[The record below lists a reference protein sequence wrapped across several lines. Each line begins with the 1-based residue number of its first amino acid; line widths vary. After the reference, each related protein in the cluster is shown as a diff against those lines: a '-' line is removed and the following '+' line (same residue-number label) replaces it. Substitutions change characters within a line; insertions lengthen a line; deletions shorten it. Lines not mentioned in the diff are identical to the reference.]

1 MLNLLRSYSWQE
13 LRLHPWR
20 YLAALMSIALGV
32 ALAFSVHVIN
42 ASALSEFSSALQSV
56 QGQPD
61 ARIVGAQPFDEE
73 IYAQVAARPEV
84 QLASPVL
91 EMSTYALSVQDGQ
104 GKKITVRVLGVD
116 ALIAPLLAP
125 ELSMRPRSESGDR
138 FAFFSPGKVFVNPA
152 ARAALGE
159 TGIQVIAGQRVIALQ
174 VVGTV
179 VAKGQP
185 LLVMDIGAMQDAF
198 TSHGKI
204 SRIDLRMQPG
214 QSLQMTL
221 PNGLRLEQP
230 EQQDQKSDQLSRAYR
245 VNMTVLALVAL
256 FTGAF
261 LVYSVLTL
269 AVAKRAQQLALL
281 GVLGLTPDQRMK
293 LVLLESTALGLLG
306 SLLGIALGTALAA
319 FGLKALGGDLGGGY
333 FSGATPPLQ
342 WSAAAALIYGL
353 LGWVAA
359 LAGAWWPARSAAAL
373 PLAQTLKGLGA
384 GMRTAGK
391 PWHALL
397 LIASGAILAWAPPIW
412 DMPIAAYIAV
422 ALLLIGGMG
431 LLPWGVGL
439 LYDFLAPYVAAS
451 ALPMLAVERARR
463 MREVAVV
470 AVSGVVAALSLGVA
484 LTVMVSSFRFS
495 VSSWL
500 DTMLPAPLYLRV
512 ASSSQVAQN
521 IFFTPTEVQ
530 RIAQTPGVERVVGL
544 RIRSLSLNPQQPDVS
559 LIARPISASTAEQ
572 MLPMVATA
580 SAPVS
585 GDASA
590 PIALYVSEAMVD
602 LHGAVLGQIYD
613 QKALVASIKYAPNAI
628 DLGVSAQTP
637 TFYIAG
643 IWRDY
648 AKQFGTL
655 VIDSADYQRISGDMR
670 INDLAI
676 WPQSGADI
684 APLQTKLREQL
695 ASDPIKSRLLEF
707 ASSAEIRK
715 ISLTLF
721 DRSFAVTYWLQAV
734 AIAIGLFG
742 IATSFSA
749 QVLARRKEFGLLAHL
764 GLTRSQIL
772 KVVALEGA
780 AWTLLGALAGCLLG
794 LIVSLVLIHVVNPQ
808 SFHWTM
814 DMYIPW
820 LRLALLSCTVIAAGT
835 VTAWLAS
842 RAAASRDAVL
852 AVKEDW

>member
-20 YLAALMSIALGV
+20 YLAALLSIALGV

-61 ARIVGAQPFDEE
+61 ARIASAQPFDEE
-73 IYAQVAARPEV
+73 VYTQVAARPEV
-84 QLASPVL
+84 ALASPVL
-91 EMSTYALSVQDGQ
+91 ELSTYALDAQ
-104 GKKITVRVLGVD
+104 GKKISVRVLGVD
-116 ALIAPLLAP
+116 GLIAPQLAP
-125 ELSMRPRSESGDR
+125 ELMIRPSAESSERFSM
-138 FAFFSPGKVFVNPA
+138 FAPGKVFVNPA
-152 ARAALGE
+152 ARAALGKAS
-159 TGIQVIAGQRVIALQ
+159 IQVIAGSQVMALQ
-174 VVGTV
+174 VAGAVA
-179 VAKGQP
+179 AKGQP
-185 LLVMDIGAMQDAF
+185 LLVMDMGAMQDAF
-198 TSHGKI
+198 KLQGKL

-214 QSLQMTL
+214 QALQMQL
-221 PNGLRLEQP
+221 PSGLRTEQP

-281 GVLGLTPDQRMK
+281 GVLGLTPAQRMR

-333 FSGATPPLQ
+333 FSGATPPMQ
-342 WSAAAALIYGL
+342 WSATAALIYGM
-353 LGWVAA
+353 LGWAA
-359 LAGAWWPARSAAAL
+359 AIAGAWWPARSAAAL

-384 GMRTAGK
+384 GMRKAGK
-391 PWHALL
+391 PWLALF
-397 LIASGAILAWAPPIW
+397 LIATGVIFSWAPAVFG
-412 DMPIAAYIAV
+412 MPIAAYVSV
-422 ALLLIGGMG
+422 AMLLVGGMG

-439 LYDFLAPYVAAS
+439 LYDFLAPHVAAR

-470 AVSGVVAALSLGVA
+470 AVSGVVAALSLAVA

-500 DTMLPAPLYLRV
+500 DTMLPAPLYLRLTN
-512 ASSSQVAQN
+512 STQVGQG
-521 IFFTPTEVQ
+521 IYFTPQEVQ
-530 RIAQTPGVERVVGL
+530 RIAQTAGVERVVGL
-544 RIRSLSLNPQQPDVS
+544 RIRNLSLNARQPDVS
-559 LIARPISASTAEQ
+559 LVARPISPSTAQQ

-580 SAPVS
+580 QAPS
-585 GDASA
+585 LPNTNA
-590 PIALYVSEAMVD
+590 PIALYVSEAMID
-602 LHGAVLGQIYD
+602 LHGARLGKIYD
-613 QKALVASIKYAPNAI
+613 QKTLVAGMEYAQGAMNS
-628 DLGVSAQTP
+628 GVLPS
-637 TFYIAG
+637 FYIAG

-648 AKQFGTL
+648 ARQFGTI
-655 VIDSADYQRISGDMR
+655 VIDSADYQRISGDTR

-676 WPQSGADI
+676 WPQADANI
-684 APLQTKLREQL
+684 ARLQTTLREGL

-715 ISLTLF
+715 ISLTMF

-780 AWTLLGALAGCLLG
+780 AWTLLGALAGCVLG
-794 LIVSLVLIHVVNPQ
+794 LLVSLVLIHVVNPQ

-814 DMYIPW
+814 DMHIPW
-820 LRLALLSCTVIAAGT
+820 LRLALLSCAVIAAGT
-835 VTAWLAS
+835 VTAWLAG

>member
-20 YLAALMSIALGV
+20 YLAALLSIALGV
-32 ALAFSVHVIN
+32 ALAFAVHVIN

-61 ARIVGAQPFDEE
+61 ARIASSQPFDEAV
-73 IYAQVAARPEV
+73 YAQVAAQPEV

-91 EMSTYALSVQDGQ
+91 EVSTYALSVQDVQ
-104 GKKITVRVLGVD
+104 SKKIAVRVLGVD
-116 ALIAPLLAP
+116 GLVAPVLAP
-125 ELSMRPRSESGDR
+125 ELTMRPLAESTER
-138 FAFFSPGKVFVNPA
+138 FAFFAPGKVFANPA
-152 ARAALGE
+152 ARAVLGDSA
-159 TGIQVIAGQRVIALQ
+159 IQIIAGGQVIALQ
-174 VVGTV
+174 VAGTV
-179 VAKGQP
+179 AAKGQP

-198 TSHGKI
+198 GMHGRI

-214 QSLQMTL
+214 QALQMTL
-221 PNGLRLEQP
+221 PSDLRLEQP

-245 VNMTVLALVAL
+245 ANMTALALVAL

-269 AVAKRAQQLALL
+269 AVAKRSQQLALL
-281 GVLGLTPDQRMK
+281 GVLGLTPAQRMR

-306 SLLGIALGTALAA
+306 SALGIALGTALAA
-319 FGLKALGGDLGGGY
+319 LGLQALGGDLGGGY
-333 FSGATPPLQ
+333 FSGAKPPMQ
-342 WSAAAALIYGL
+342 WSAVVAIVYGL
-353 LGWVAA
+353 LGWAAA
-359 LAGAWWPARSAAAL
+359 LAGAWWPARGAAAL

-384 GMRTAGK
+384 GMRSAGK
-391 PWHALL
+391 PWIALL
-397 LIASGAILAWAPPIW
+397 LIAAGAFLSWAPPLFGI
-412 DMPIAAYIAV
+412 PIAAYVAV
-422 ALLLIGGMG
+422 ALLLMGGMG

-439 LYDFLAPYVAAS
+439 LYDFLSPYVAAL

-470 AVSGVVAALSLGVA
+470 AVSGVVAALSLAVA

-500 DTMLPAPLYLRV
+500 DTMLPAPLYLRLTN
-512 ASSSQVAQN
+512 STQVGQG
-521 IFFTPTEVQ
+521 IFFTPQEVQ
-530 RIAQTPGVERVVGL
+530 RIAQTQGVERVVGL
-544 RIRSLSLNPQQPDVS
+544 RIRNLSLNAQQPDVS
-559 LIARPISASTAEQ
+559 LIARPISADTAAQ
-572 MLPMVATA
+572 MLPIVATA
-580 SAPVS
+580 QAPAAAD
-585 GDASA
+585 GRAL
-590 PIALYVSEAMVD
+590 IALYVSEALVD
-602 LHGAVLGQIYD
+602 LHGARLGHIFESNMPEVLVD
-613 QKALVASIKYAPNAI
+613 KSLFAI
-628 DLGVSAQTP
+628 NSGVMPS
-637 TFYIAG
+637 FYIAG

-648 AKQFGTL
+648 ARQFGTI

-676 WPQSGADI
+676 WPQAGADI
-684 APLQTKLREQL
+684 SQVQSSVRQVL
-695 ASDPIKSRLLEF
+695 AGDPIRSRLLEF

-715 ISLTLF
+715 ISLTMF

-742 IATSFSA
+742 VATSFSA

-780 AWTLLGALAGCLLG
+780 AWTVLGALAGCLLG
-794 LIVSLVLIHVVNPQ
+794 LVVSLVLIHVVNPQ

-814 DMYIPW
+814 DMHIPW
-820 LRLALLSCTVIAAGT
+820 LRLALLSCAVIAAGT
-835 VTAWLAS
+835 VTAWLAG

>member
-61 ARIVGAQPFDEE
+61 ARIAGAQPFDEE
-73 IYAQVAARPEV
+73 VYAQVAARPEV

-91 EMSTYALSVQDGQ
+91 ELGTYAFDAQ
-104 GKKITVRVLGVD
+104 GKKIAVRVMGVD
-116 ALIAPLLAP
+116 GLIAPQLAP
-125 ELSMRPRSESGDR
+125 ELAMRPRAESGDR

-152 ARAALGE
+152 ARAALGGAE
-159 TGIQVIAGQRVIALQ
+159 IQVIAGQRVMALQ
-174 VVGTV
+174 VTGTV
-179 VAKGQP
+179 AAKGQP

-198 TSHGKI
+198 GSLGKL

-214 QSLQMTL
+214 RQLEL
-221 PNGLRLEQP
+221 PLPSGLRLEQP

-281 GVLGLTPDQRMK
+281 GVLGLTPAQRMR

-333 FSGATPPLQ
+333 FSGATPPMQ
-342 WSAAAALIYGL
+342 WSTAAAMIYGL
-353 LGWVAA
+353 LGWAAA
-359 LAGAWWPARSAAAL
+359 LAGAWWPARGAAAL
-373 PLAQTLKGLGA
+373 PLAQTLKGLGS
-384 GMRTAGK
+384 GLRTAGK
-391 PWHALL
+391 PWLALV
-397 LIASGAILAWAPPIW
+397 LIASGAMLAWAPPVFG
-412 DMPIAAYIAV
+412 MPIAAYIAV

-439 LYDFLAPYVAAS
+439 LYDFLAPHVAAR

-470 AVSGVVAALSLGVA
+470 AVSGVVAALSLAVA

-495 VSSWL
+495 VSNWL
-500 DTMLPAPLYLRV
+500 DTMLPAPLYLRL
-512 ASSSQVAQN
+512 ASSSQVAQS
-521 IFFTPTEVQ
+521 IFFTPQEVQ
-530 RIAQTPGVERVVGL
+530 QMAQTQGVDRVVGL
-544 RIRSLSLNPQQPDVS
+544 RIRSLSLNPQQPEVS
-559 LIARPISASTAEQ
+559 LIARPISPSTAAQ

-580 SAPVS
+580 PAPAAPD
-585 GDASA
+585 GKA
-590 PIALYVSEAMVD
+590 PIALYVSEAMLD

-613 QKALVASIKYAPNAI
+613 QKALVAGMKYQQDAMNS
-628 DLGVSAQTP
+628 GVSESSP
-637 TFYIAG
+637 VFYIAG
-643 IWRDY
+643 VWRDY
-648 AKQFGTL
+648 ARQFGTI
-655 VIDSADYQRISGDMR
+655 VIDSADYQRISGDTR

-676 WPQSGADI
+676 WPQAGADTS
-684 APLQTKLREQL
+684 ALQTKLREL
-695 ASDPIKSRLLEF
+695 VASDPIKSRLLEF

-715 ISLTLF
+715 ISLTMF

-780 AWTLLGALAGCLLG
+780 AWTLLGALAGCVLG
-794 LIVSLVLIHVVNPQ
+794 LLVSLVLIHVVNPQ

-814 DMYIPW
+814 DMHIPW
-820 LRLALLSCTVIAAGT
+820 LRLALLSCAVIAAGT
-835 VTAWLAS
+835 VTAWLAG

>member
-61 ARIVGAQPFDEE
+61 ARLVGSQPFDEE
-73 IYAQVAARPEV
+73 VYAQVAARPEV
-84 QLASPVL
+84 ALASPVL
-91 EMSTYALSVQDGQ
+91 EISTYALDAQ
-104 GKKITVRVLGVD
+104 GKKISVRVMGVD
-116 ALIAPLLAP
+116 GLVAPLLAP
-125 ELSMRPRSESGDR
+125 ELAMRPRAESGDR

-159 TGIQVIAGQRVIALQ
+159 AGIQVIAGQRVIALQ
-174 VVGTV
+174 VAGTV
-179 VAKGQP
+179 AAKGQP
-185 LLVMDIGAMQDAF
+185 LLVMDIGAMQDEF
-198 TSHGKI
+198 KSEGKL

-214 QSLQMTL
+214 QTLQL
-221 PNGLRLEQP
+221 PLLPSLRLEQP

-269 AVAKRAQQLALL
+269 AVAKRAKQLALL
-281 GVLGLTPDQRMK
+281 GVLGLTPAQRMR

-333 FSGATPPLQ
+333 FSGATPPMQ
-342 WSAAAALIYGL
+342 WSAAAAIIYGL
-353 LGWVAA
+353 LGWAAA
-359 LAGAWWPARSAAAL
+359 LAGAWWPARGAAAL

-384 GMRTAGK
+384 GVRSAGK
-391 PWHALL
+391 PWLALL
-397 LIASGAILAWAPPIW
+397 LIVSGALFARAPAVFG
-412 DMPIAAYIAV
+412 MPIAAYIAV

-439 LYDFLAPYVAAS
+439 LYDFLAPHVAAQ

-470 AVSGVVAALSLGVA
+470 AVSGVVAALSLAVA

-500 DTMLPAPLYLRV
+500 DTMLPAPLYLRLTN
-512 ASSSQVAQN
+512 SSQVGQN
-521 IFFTPTEVQ
+521 IFFTPNEVQ

-544 RIRSLSLNPQQPDVS
+544 RIRSLSLNPQQPEVS
-559 LIARPISASTAEQ
+559 LIARPIFLETAAQ
-572 MLPMVATA
+572 MLPILATA
-580 SAPVS
+580 QAPPS
-585 GDASA
+585 PNANT
-590 PIALYVSEAMVD
+590 PIALYVSEATID

-613 QKALVASIKYAPNAI
+613 KKALVAGIK
-628 DLGVSAQTP
+628 SAQSAINSGVNDSTP
-637 TFYIAG
+637 VFYIAG

-648 AKQFGTL
+648 ARQFGTI

-676 WPQSGADI
+676 WPQAGADI
-684 APLQTKLREQL
+684 AAVQSGVREVL
-695 ASDPIKSRLLEF
+695 AGDPIRSRLMEF

-715 ISLTLF
+715 ISLTMF

-734 AIAIGLFG
+734 AIGIGLFS

-780 AWTLLGALAGCLLG
+780 AWTLLGALAGCILG

-814 DMYIPW
+814 DMHIPW
-820 LRLALLSCTVIAAGT
+820 LRLALLCLAVIAAGT
-835 VTAWLAS
+835 VTAWLAG

>member
-1 MLNLLRSYSWQE
+1 MLSLLRSYSWQE

-20 YLAALMSIALGV
+20 YLAALLSIALGV
-32 ALAFSVHVIN
+32 ALAFSVHLIN

-56 QGQPD
+56 QGRPD
-61 ARIVGAQPFDEE
+61 ARITSGQPFDEAL
-73 IYAQVAARPEV
+73 YAQIAAQPEV
-84 QLASPVL
+84 ALASPVL
-91 EMSTYALSVQDGQ
+91 EISTYALDAQA
-104 GKKITVRVLGVD
+104 KKIAVRVLGVD
-116 ALIAPLLAP
+116 GLVAPLLAP
-125 ELSMRPRSESGDR
+125 ELTMRPSSESNDR

-152 ARAALGE
+152 ARAALGDA
-159 TGIQVIAGQRVIALQ
+159 GMQAIAGGQVTTLRVA
-174 VVGTV
+174 GTV
-179 VAKGQP
+179 AAKGGP

-198 TSHGKI
+198 GSQGRI

-214 QSLQMTL
+214 QALSMPL
-221 PNGLRLEQP
+221 PDGLRIEQP
-230 EQQDQKSDQLSRAYR
+230 EQQDQKSNQLSRAYR
-245 VNMTVLALVAL
+245 ANMTALALVAL

-281 GVLGLTPDQRMK
+281 GVLGLTPAQRMR
-293 LVLLESTALGLLG
+293 LVLLESSLLGLIG

-333 FSGATPPLQ
+333 FSGATPPMQ
-342 WSAAAALIYGL
+342 WGAAAALIYGM
-353 LGWVAA
+353 LGWAAA
-359 LAGAWWPARSAAAL
+359 LAGAWWPARGAAAL

-384 GMRTAGK
+384 GIRNTGK
-391 PWHALL
+391 PWIALL
-397 LIASGAILAWAPPIW
+397 LIAFGAIFSWAPAVFG
-412 DMPIAAYIAV
+412 MPIAAYMSV
-422 ALLLIGGMG
+422 ALLLVGGMG

-439 LYDFLAPYVAAS
+439 LYDFLAPHVAAQ

-470 AVSGVVAALSLGVA
+470 AVSGVVAALSLAVA

-500 DTMLPAPLYLRV
+500 DTMLPAPLYLRLTN
-512 ASSSQVAQN
+512 STQVGQG
-521 IFFTPTEVQ
+521 IYFTPNEVQ

-544 RIRSLSLNPQQPDVS
+544 RIRTLSLNAQQPDVA
-559 LIARPISASTAEQ
+559 LVVRPISQSTAAQ
-572 MLPMVATA
+572 MLPMVGIAERVPT
-580 SAPVS
+580 SPD
-585 GDASA
+585 GREM
-590 PIALYVSEAMVD
+590 IALYVSEAMVD
-602 LHGAVLGQIYD
+602 LYGARLGQIFERNQPLD
-613 QKALVASIKYAPNAI
+613 QQICARAATEFIANKVLPAFYVA
-628 DLGVSAQTP
+628 GV
-637 TFYIAG
+637 
-643 IWRDY
+643 WRDY
-648 AKQFGTL
+648 ARQFGTL
-655 VIDSADYQRISGDMR
+655 VMDSAPYQRLCSDTR
-670 INDLAI
+670 VNDLAI
-676 WPQSGADI
+676 WPQADADI
-684 APLQTKLREQL
+684 ATLQTKLREQL
-695 ASDPIKSRLLEF
+695 ANDPIKSRLLEF

-715 ISLTLF
+715 ISLTMF

-814 DMYIPW
+814 DMHIPW
-820 LRLALLSCTVIAAGT
+820 LRLALLCCAVIAAGT
-835 VTAWLAS
+835 VTAWLAG

>member
-61 ARIVGAQPFDEE
+61 ARIVSNQPFDEE
-73 IYAQVAARPEV
+73 VYAQVAARPEV
-84 QLASPVL
+84 AMASPVL
-91 EMSTYALSVQDGQ
+91 ELSTYALSVQDGQ
-104 GKKITVRVLGVD
+104 GKKIAVRVLGVD
-116 ALIAPLLAP
+116 GLIAPMLAP
-125 ELSMRPRSESGDR
+125 ELAMRPRAESGDR
-138 FAFFSPGKVFVNPA
+138 LAFFSPGKVFVNPA

-159 TGIQVIAGQRVIALQ
+159 AAIQVIAGNQVITMQAA
-174 VVGTV
+174 GTV
-179 VAKGQP
+179 AAKGQP

-198 TSHGKI
+198 ASQGLI

-214 QSLQMTL
+214 QTLQL
-221 PNGLRLEQP
+221 PLPTHLRLEQP

-281 GVLGLTPDQRMK
+281 GVLGLTPGQRMR

-333 FSGATPPLQ
+333 FSGATPPMQ
-342 WSAAAALIYGL
+342 WSATAAMIYGL
-353 LGWVAA
+353 LGWAAA
-359 LAGAWWPARSAAAL
+359 LAGAWWPARSAAVL

-384 GMRTAGK
+384 GMRIAGK
-391 PWHALL
+391 PWFALV
-397 LIASGAILAWAPPIW
+397 LIASGAMLAWAPPVFG
-412 DMPIAAYIAV
+412 MPNAAYIAV

-439 LYDFLAPYVAAS
+439 LYDSLAPYVAAR

-521 IFFTPTEVQ
+521 IFFTPQEVQ
-530 RIAQTPGVERVVGL
+530 RMAQTPGVERVVGL
-544 RIRSLSLNPQQPDVS
+544 RIRSLSLNSQQPDVS

-585 GDASA
+585 GDSNA

-602 LHGAVLGQIYD
+602 LHGAALGQIYD
-613 QKALVASIKYAPNAI
+613 QKALIAGIKYAPNAI
-628 DLGVSAQTP
+628 DLGVVAQTP

-648 AKQFGTL
+648 ARQFGTI
-655 VIDSADYQRISGDMR
+655 VIDSSDYQRISGDMR

-676 WPQSGADI
+676 WPQAGADT
-684 APLQTKLREQL
+684 AALQTSLREQL

-715 ISLTLF
+715 ISLTMF

-794 LIVSLVLIHVVNPQ
+794 LVVSLVLIHVVNPQ

-814 DMYIPW
+814 DMHIPW
-820 LRLALLSCTVIAAGT
+820 LRLGALSCAVIAAGT
-835 VTAWLAS
+835 VTAWLAG